1 MKYLKYIL
9 PALLLAQ
16 LGTSALAAEKEVTIK
31 IKRIYVDDNVY
42 TPYYEIETE
51 QDNNQ
56 GSAQRWV
63 RLAVEY
69 STRGGWINE
78 LTLLHSALAS
88 DHGNSKQVIL
98 TEEVTYMHI
107 GEGNHVSYVYLH
119 PNCAKR
125 YTVKAKQLDSAVT
138 FSINGKIVATKETA
152 KHADKGWSE
161 GSDFTVHSGHLLNE
175 SETPFWFVNY
185 DYKEMIK
192 KSSTHNEHSK

>member
-9 PALLLAQ
+9 SAILLAQ
-16 LGTSALAAEKEVTIK
+16 LSASALAEDQVTVK

-42 TPYYEIETE
+42 TPFYNIETE

-69 STRGGWINE
+69 STKGGWITE
-78 LTLLHSALAS
+78 LVIKHSALAS
-88 DHGNSKQVIL
+88 EHGSSEQVIL
-98 TEEVTYMHI
+98 TEEVSYMHI
-107 GEGNHVSYVYLH
+107 GEGNHVSYVYMH

-125 YTVKAKQLDSAVT
+125 YGVRAKELDSAVT
-138 FSINGKIVATKETA
+138 FFIDGEIVASKETS
-152 KHADKGWSE
+152 KHADKQWVENSA
-161 GSDFTVHSGHLLNE
+161 FVVHPGHLLNE
-175 SETPFWFVNY
+175 VETPFWFVNY

-192 KSSTHNEHSK
+192 KSAHNGHAK